1 MCSAGTTGL
10 SKGVCISQAN
20 ILSQL
25 STFDISFPSR
35 SLSFSPI
42 YWSIGF
48 LSTVF
53 TAFKSRDTRVMTCQ
67 PFSVKLLIYL
77 TQKYD
82 INVFMAAPYQLSLL
96 LQYPLLNPHDFNK
109 VLLFFAIGSF
119 VSENLRKEFKNTF
132 PKHPLIIG
140 YGMTEACVSIAVTGP
155 ADNIKGLTVGRVSPN
170 VKVKIMG
177 KNNKPVDTGI
187 IGEILVKPEFP
198 FLGYYNNP
206 SATDESTDEN
216 EYLRTGDVGYLD
228 EKGLVF
234 LIDRNK
240 EIMKYK
246 GYQVSTTEIEDVIE
260 SIEGIE
266 KVCVVGIPDSIC
278 TNLPAAV
285 IVRKPEFDDLSEQYI
300 KEYVAEKLPEYNQ
313 LHGGVY
319 FVDALPMKS
328 GKIQKRFVKVIAI
341 REHRLRMEIEN

>member
-1 MCSAGTTGL
+1 M
-10 SKGVCISQAN
+10 
-20 ILSQL
+20 
-25 STFDISFPSR
+25 SFPSR
-35 SLSFSPI
+35 SLNFSPI

-48 LSTVF
+48 LSTIF

-67 PFSVKLLIYL
+67 PFNVKLLVYL

-96 LQYPLLNPHDFNK
+96 LQYPLLNPHDFEK

-119 VSENLRKEFKNTF
+119 VSETLRKEFQNTF

-140 YGMTEACVSIAVTGP
+140 YGMTEACISIAVTGTT
-155 ADNIKGLTVGRVSPN
+155 DNINGLTVGRVSPN
-170 VKVKIMG
+170 VKVKIIG

-187 IGEILVKPEFP
+187 IGEILAKPEFP
-198 FLGYYNNP
+198 FLVSLCINYIRKINITVQIITFKGYYNNRTA
-206 SATDESTDEN
+206 SDDSTDESG
-216 EYLRTGDVGYLD
+216 YLRTGDIGFYS
-228 EKGLVF
+228 ENGFVF
-234 LIDRNK
+234 LIDRKK

-246 GYQVSTTEIEDVIE
+246 GYQVSTSEIEDIIE

-266 KVCVVGIPDSIC
+266 MVCVVGIPDTIC

-285 IVRKPEFDDLSEQYI
+285 IVKKPQFDDLSEQYI
-300 KEYVAEKLPEYNQ
+300 IEYVAEKLPEYNQ